1 MHRDLKPDNIL
12 YKKSTAIGSP
22 PTFVISDFGLATSV
36 TNIRDVGG
44 TLVCL
49 GPEATRD
56 GIMTRATDVYA
67 FGLMLL
73 EVLGRYCPDEGDVAH
88 TKTVV
93 WRKKLETNV
102 KLESL
107 REKCRRYQDMAPLRN
122 PFLAN
127 FETRHGRVQSLSD
140 FRVLQPS
147 VEGILYEN
155 LRKRSAAAMARL
167 ELLREYE
174 PKLLPRDKR
183 AVRKKR

>member
-12 YKKSTAIGSP
+12 YRTSTATGPP

-67 FGLMLL
+67 FGLMML
-73 EVLGRYCPDEGDVAH
+73 ELLGRYCPDEGDFAH

-107 REKCRRYQDMAPLRN
+107 REKCRKYQDRAPLRN

-127 FETRHGRVQSLSD
+127 FEPRHGRVQSLSD

-147 VEGILYEN
+147 V
-155 LRKRSAAAMARL
+155 
-167 ELLREYE
+167 
-174 PKLLPRDKR
+174 
-183 AVRKKR
+183 

>member
-12 YKKSTAIGSP
+12 YKKSTATGSP
-22 PTFVISDFGLATSV
+22 PTFVISDSGLATSV

-56 GIMTRATDVYA
+56 GIMTKPPTSTPLVSC
-67 FGLMLL
+67 F
-73 EVLGRYCPDEGDVAH
+73 
-88 TKTVV
+88 

-102 KLESL
+102 KLESQ
-107 REKCRRYQDMAPLRN
+107 REKCRKYQDRAPLRN

-127 FETRHGRVQSLSD
+127 FEPRHGRVQSLSD

-147 VEGILYEN
+147 VEGILYED
-155 LRKRSAAAMARL
+155 LKKRSAAAMARL

-174 PKLLPRDKR
+174 PKLLPRDKM
-183 AVRKKR
+183 AVRNKR

>member
-1 MHRDLKPDNIL
+1 MHNKGIMHRDLKPDNIL
-12 YKKSTAIGSP
+12 YKKSTATGSP

-44 TLVCL
+44 T
-49 GPEATRD
+49 RD
-56 GIMTRATDVYA
+56 DIMTRATDVYA

-107 REKCRRYQDMAPLRN
+107 REKCRKYQDGAPLRN

-127 FETRHGRVQSLSD
+127 FEPRHGRVQSLSD

-147 VEGILYEN
+147 VEGILYED
-155 LRKRSAAAMARL
+155 LKKRSAAAMARL

-174 PKLLPRDKR
+174 PKLLPRDKM
-183 AVRKKR
+183 AVRNKR